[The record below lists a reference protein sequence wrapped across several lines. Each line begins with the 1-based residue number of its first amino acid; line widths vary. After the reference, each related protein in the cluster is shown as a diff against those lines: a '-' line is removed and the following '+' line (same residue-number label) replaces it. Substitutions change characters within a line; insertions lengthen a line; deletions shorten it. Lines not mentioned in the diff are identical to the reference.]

1 MKTAGHFIL
10 CCLGLDQGL
19 WRMKEL
25 RRRQKVKWLSRD
37 QDGIKQNLLG
47 KTSSLAVLEVSS
59 LRQICEV
66 HLTSRSVSAMNSPE
80 LTTEPSEKNIHLANV
95 IWIIILLL
103 NFAILNSTPLK
114 TNIPHVKIGGW
125 KMSMVRFEVTRNF
138 LGGNYVRLLFEVSG
152 SEPGFWDVLST
163 RKLHQFNSLV
173 SWGYTEAKH
182 HTTHASPNT
191 NTTNPIQSPTFFPCF
206 DVFLSDSSSWA
217 KMWRWNTQWNTQE
230 LLGRWENRDWL
241 VAKKIGAMNHL
252 KWFPT
257 KNQPVFQGITSNR
270 PRLVEM
276 IQWFGLPKMN
286 VIPRYQAFPPI

>member
-1 MKTAGHFIL
+1 MGSSRICWEKQA
-10 CCLGLDQGL
+10 
-19 WRMKEL
+19 
-25 RRRQKVKWLSRD
+25 VWLSW
-37 QDGIKQNLLG
+37 K
-47 KTSSLAVLEVSS
+47 SVS

-152 SEPGFWDVLST
+152 SRFLRCFIYSETPSVQLSG
-163 RKLHQFNSLV
+163 KLGIRFFSMLTPD
-173 SWGYTEAKH
+173 TEAKH

-241 VAKKIGAMNHL
+241 VAQ
-252 KWFPT
+252 
-257 KNQPVFQGITSNR
+257 KNWCHES
-270 PRLVEM
+270 LEM
-276 IQWFGLPKMN
+276 VP
-286 VIPRYQAFPPI
+286 Y